1 MMLTIDSISFAY
13 AENTVLDNLSFAI
26 PQGNH
31 LAIIGESGCGKST
44 LLKLIY
50 GIYDLDGGEII
61 FDNEPIRGPKYN
73 LLPGRDSI
81 QYLAQDFGLMPYIT
95 VAENVGKYLS
105 NSNTSKKNA
114 RVAELLEL
122 VGLSEL
128 GATKA
133 QFLSGGQQQRNAIA
147 MALASE
153 PKLLLLDEPFS
164 QIDRFRTNTLRRSIY
179 KFCKE
184 NRITVVVA
192 SHDSDDILP
201 FADQVAV
208 MKNGKII
215 RSGSP
220 LEIYNQPESIYTAS
234 LFGEVNEIPA
244 HLLGI
249 KNSNENIILYP
260 HQLRVSSQGLKG
272 IVVESQFY
280 GNYFLIQ
287 CTHDNLTLFITSTE
301 SVEAGRTIFITYKK

>member
-1 MMLTIDSISFAY
+1 MLKIDFISFAY
-13 AENTVLDNLSFAI
+13 AEKTVLENLSLAI
-26 PQGNH
+26 SQGNH

-50 GIYDLDGGEII
+50 GIHDLDSGEII
-61 FDNEPIRGPKYN
+61 FDDQPILGPKHN
-73 LLPGRDSI
+73 LIPGRDSI

-105 NSNTSKKNA
+105 NINKSKKKA
-114 RVAELLEL
+114 RVAELLQL
-122 VGLSEL
+122 VGLANL

-133 QFLSGGQQQRNAIA
+133 QFLSGGQQQRTAIA

-164 QIDRFRTNTLRRSIY
+164 QIDRFRTNALRRSIY

-184 NRITVVVA
+184 NLITVVVA

-201 FADQVAV
+201 FADQVVV

-220 LEIYNQPESIYTAS
+220 FEVYSQPESIYTAS

-244 HLLGI
+244 HLIGI
-249 KNSNENIILYP
+249 KNSNENRIVYP
-260 HQLRVSSQGLKG
+260 HELKVSSEGLKV
-272 IVVESQFY
+272 IVVESRFY

-287 CTHDNLTLFITSTE
+287 CNHDNLTLFITNPE
-301 SVEAGRTIFITYKK
+301 SLEAGRIIFITYKK